1 METAVSSLELMGADE
16 IAIRLAPVL
25 EDLNAEAAF
34 LGGPYVRALRNKDPR
49 EDDELV
55 VLVVA
60 QISGNSLERSKA
72 IRPAMKEALAGTSL
86 HPSILAITPD
96 EAQQSGGSE
105 RVAADVLVDW
115 EQIHGG

>member
-1 METAVSSLELMGADE
+1 METIASSLDLIGADE

-60 QISGNSLERSKA
+60 QISGNSIERSKA

-86 HPSILAITPD
+86 HPSIVAITPD
-96 EAQQSGGSE
+96 EAQQSGGAE
-105 RVAADVLVDW
+105 KAAADVLIDW
-115 EQIHGG
+115 EQIHG

>member
-1 METAVSSLELMGADE
+1 MKTAVSSLEFIGADE

-34 LGGPYVRALRNKDPR
+34 LGGPYVRAVRNKDPR

-55 VLVVA
+55 LLVVA
-60 QISGNSLERSKA
+60 QISGSSLERSKA
-72 IRPAMKEALAGTSL
+72 IRPAMKEALMGTSL
-86 HPSILAITPD
+86 HPSIVAITPD
-96 EAQQSGGSE
+96 EAQQSGGAE
-105 RVAADVLVDW
+105 KVAANVLVDW

>member
-1 METAVSSLELMGADE
+1 METAVSSLEFIGADE

-34 LGGPYVRALRNKDPR
+34 LGGPYVRALRNKDAR

-60 QISGNSLERSKA
+60 HILGDYLERSKA
-72 IRPAMKEALAGTSL
+72 IRPAVKEALVGTSL
-86 HPSILAITPD
+86 HPSIVAITPD
-96 EAQQSGGSE
+96 EAQQSGGAE
-105 RVAADVLVDW
+105 KVAANVLVDW
-115 EQIHGG
+115 EKIHG

>member
-1 METAVSSLELMGADE
+1 MEIAVSSLELIGADE

-49 EDDELV
+49 EDDELA

-72 IRPAMKEALAGTSL
+72 IRPAIKEALADTSL
-86 HPSILAITPD
+86 HPSIVAITPD
-96 EAQQSGGSE
+96 EAQQSGGAE
-105 RVAADVLVDW
+105 KVATDVLVDW
-115 EQIHGG
+115 EQIHGR